1 VIFSLSF
8 ATRFMNRGPL
18 RAELVCVAW
27 ETFSA
32 LLFASAVVP
41 AALESP
47 WPALLFAFSLL
58 ASALGVRALVH
69 QGERAIAPTSW
80 FRVAAWIVAILPLES
95 RGDFRTWVATAT
107 FGLMAAAMRRAI
119 YRRELGSPPF
129 AASGEGPAF
138 ASWLRARLAESAA
151 LAGILGGHLLLLFSV
166 AFLRAPS
173 SAIFRGWWELV
184 PMLAVG
190 ATLAYTLAMRHMTK
204 GVVAVLER
212 GQDAERGALVD
223 AIHAVRGLP
232 MRLSWVNFALWVAC
246 TSGGVFYFRP
256 GPGTWRGTDALLQI
270 AYAAL
275 FAWGVAFYQRGWDRD
290 TIAPV
295 ERALLRVAGTEPP
308 EVAGD
313 RPAYPT
319 LAIRDRMLRDFG
331 WPLAFAALLMLLSSI
346 GLYRSLGGGF
356 GRAEDQAA
364 VLAQVVAFFML
375 ALAVGGIIARVAREL
390 SRPLVQVSD
399 AAETVAGGKLDA
411 AMPRVEG
418 PGEVAKLA
426 ASVERMRDE
435 LARTIAELEGERA
448 SLETKVEART
458 AELQKALSDLR
469 DAQAALV
476 LTERLASIGELVA
489 GVAHE
494 IGNPLNAVAGSA
506 EPLGHVVGDVR
517 KMLTAYREA
526 EPELT
531 PAAKGRIEA
540 LRREL
545 DLEEGLEDLSGIAV
559 LIRRASERSVRIVQN
574 LKNFARTTGEAL
586 PTDLREGLE
595 ETLTLL
601 APRLRTADIEVERRY
616 EPMPVVTCRTGEIN
630 QVFMNLVVNAVQ
642 AIEAKGGAI
651 GKRTIVIQTRS
662 VGDQAEVAITDSG
675 PGVPSELERRIF
687 DPFFTTKPPGQGTGL
702 GLSISNDI
710 VRKHGGTLH
719 LERPASGGARLVLR
733 LPATPPTRV

>member
-1 VIFSLSF
+1 VSAPLSF
-8 ATRFMNRGPL
+8 VTRFITRGPL
-18 RAELVCVAW
+18 RAETVCTAW
-27 ETFSA
+27 EIFSA

-41 AALESP
+41 AALDSP
-47 WPALLFAFSLL
+47 WPALVFTATLVV
-58 ASALGVRALVH
+58 SALGVRALVH

-80 FRVAAWIVAILPLES
+80 FRVVAWILAILPLPS

-119 YRRELGSPPF
+119 YRRELGSPPLR
-129 AASGEGPAF
+129 ATDEGPAF

-184 PMLAVG
+184 PMLAVL
-190 ATLAYTLAMRHMTK
+190 ATLGYTLAVRHLTAP
-204 GVVAVLER
+204 VVAVLER
-212 GQDAERGALVD
+212 GPSADREALLS
-223 AIHAVRGLP
+223 AARAVRGLP
-232 MRLSWVNFALWVAC
+232 IRLSWLNFGLWIAC
-246 TSGGVFYFRP
+246 TSAGVFYFRP
-256 GPGTWRGTDALLQI
+256 GPDDWRVVDAMLQI

-290 TIAPV
+290 TVAPV
-295 ERALLRVAGTEPP
+295 ERSLLRLA
-308 EVAGD
+308 EVETDALGE
-313 RPAYPT
+313 RPAYET
-319 LAIRDRMLRDFG
+319 FAIRDRMLRDFG
-331 WPLAFAALLMLLSSI
+331 WPLVFAAVLMLLSSI
-346 GLYRSLGGGF
+346 GLYRSLGAEL
-356 GRAEDQAA
+356 GRGEDQAA

-411 AMPRVEG
+411 PMPRVEG

-426 ASVERMRDE
+426 TSVERMRDE

-494 IGNPLNAVAGSA
+494 IGNPLNALAGSA
-506 EPLGHVVGDVR
+506 EPLGEAVEGVK
-517 KMLTAYREA
+517 KMLGAYQQA
-526 EPELT
+526 ESSLT
-531 PAAKGRIEA
+531 PEARAKLDA

-545 DLEEGLEDLSGIAV
+545 DIDAELDDLSGIAA

-586 PTDLREGLE
+586 PTDLRDGLE

-601 APRLRTADIEVERRY
+601 APRLRTADIEIDRRY
-616 EPMPVVTCRTGEIN
+616 QPMPEVTCRAGEIN

-642 AIEAKGGAI
+642 ALEAGAPS
-651 GKRTIVIQTRS
+651 KRTIVIETRS
-662 VGDQAEVAITDSG
+662 VGDQAEVAFTDSG
-675 PGVPSELERRIF
+675 PGVPVDLERRIF

-719 LERPASGGARLVLR
+719 LERPPGGGARLVLR
-733 LPATPPTRV
+733 LPASRA